1 MKSILPHTEILPILS
16 YFVSFAEDIA
26 TALDMLSLIAVK
38 ISDAQNT
45 IASRCLSFLGEFPE
59 FSGDGVGN
67 TTLKA
72 SLAALAA
79 GA

>member
-1 MKSILPHTEILPILS
+1 MLS
-16 YFVSFAEDIA
+16 YFVSFPEDIA
-26 TALDMLSLIAVK
+26 TALHMLSLIAAK

-45 IASRCLSFLGEFPE
+45 IASRCLSFLGEPRE
-59 FSGDGVGN
+59 FSADGEGN